1 MKKNILVIC
10 VSLPFLL
17 GGTYYSYQKYNTS
30 RLQACERAKERFV
43 ERLKIHNAIQAK
55 KTEYQTE
62 SIKKRIEDGTWEAVN
77 STVDSTVKGTLRY
90 GYNASN
96 SEVNSNNPC
105 AWVRYYHRSMK
116 NPPLGSGSY

>member
-17 GGTYYSYQKYNTS
+17 GGMYYSYQKYNIS
-30 RLQACERAKERFV
+30 RLQACERAKKRIV

-62 SIKKRIEDGTWEAVN
+62 YLKKRIKDGTWEAVN
-77 STVDSTVKGTLRY
+77 STVDSTVKGTSLRY

-96 SEVNSNNPC
+96 NEVNFNNPC
-105 AWVRYYHRSMK
+105 VWVRYHHRSMK
-116 NPPLGSGSY
+116 NPLGSGSY